1 MVSGADTV
9 DSDTIDME
17 TENHAADS
25 DGGATNGAE
34 LSLKFVSEGPYSR
47 NVGSRTY
54 LLDED
59 LTNYRIF
66 NLLNKEFT
74 FDVNDAELGCGLNGA
89 LYFVEMEA
97 DGGLHYPGNTA
108 GPAYG
113 TGYCDAQCP
122 HDIKW
127 INGEAN
133 SDGWNPSDNDINSGV
148 GKYGTCCYELDIW
161 EANSISSAYT
171 NHPCGDI
178 TGDCCY

>member
-1 MVSGADTV
+1 MQGVAIIRWSFL
-9 DSDTIDME
+9 
-17 TENHAADS
+17 NWPFF
-25 DGGATNGAE
+25 TNAYFK
-34 LSLKFVSEGPYSR
+34 LP
-47 NVGSRTY
+47 
-54 LLDED
+54 
-59 LTNYRIF
+59 
-66 NLLNKEFT
+66 
-74 FDVNDAELGCGLNGA
+74 
-89 LYFVEMEA
+89 LYHLCA
-97 DGGLHYPGNTA
+97 GNSV